1 MASGVSYQVH
11 DRLSC
16 TVCFERYDSS
26 THLPRILPCQ
36 HTFCSSCIASLLS
49 LCDRFFECPVCRSH
63 VSSDDVHTN
72 LAVADIAEAVV
83 SGEKAK
89 LFCPSHTSKECQ
101 LVCVDCYKLL
111 CAVCVV
117 KGEHAGHTVDDVDD
131 AMVAM
136 KKRLADAVEMK
147 IRNLDKVTTDKLA
160 HYEQELNTIVYMFT
174 EALNNWKKT
183 QLQIAY
189 QAMGK
194 EIETSKAQQA
204 LWKQKL
210 QISDLQSMMTA
221 CKEAEAKE
229 NTTISTDVS
238 LLNINLEELQC
249 KLNSLCDNIQTLI
262 KNNGA
267 TQSSSRTPLK
277 REKTSGSHISWD
289 FIVHLCNSALPQND
303 PRTCPYI
310 PECVQRVA
318 NMYDFKRNTR
328 FLRVVRGEHELHDRL
343 LCKTDDFVFYY
354 HCSENKKHGVNGL
367 WDPRVSPDVE
377 FLEKGTDL
385 LHDPK
390 YITQIRDALE
400 RWQKRTLYNM
410 RNGVIKLAG
419 WSY

>member
-16 TVCFERYDSS
+16 TVCFARYDSS

-36 HTFCSSCIASLLS
+36 HTFCSSCIAKLLS
-49 LCDRFFECPVCRSH
+49 LCDRFFGCPVCRSH

-83 SGEKAK
+83 SGEKSK
-89 LFCPSHTSKECQ
+89 LFCPSHPSKECQ
-101 LVCVDCYKLL
+101 LISVDCYKLL

-117 KGEHAGHTVDDVDD
+117 KGEHAGHTVDDIDD
-131 AMVAM
+131 AKSTM

-174 EALNNWKKT
+174 EALDNWKKT

-194 EIETSKAQQA
+194 EMETSKAQQA
-204 LWKQKL
+204 FWKEKL

-221 CKEAEAKE
+221 CKEAESKG

-238 LLNINLEELQC
+238 LQKVNLEELQS

-262 KNNGA
+262 RNNGSVA
-267 TQSSSRTPLK
+267 SGSSSALTFGGFSDASAAAAATPAAPAFGSRTTQQQTAP
-277 REKTSGSHISWD
+277 T
-289 FIVHLCNSALPQND
+289 VPA
-303 PRTCPYI
+303 
-310 PECVQRVA
+310 
-318 NMYDFKRNTR
+318 
-328 FLRVVRGEHELHDRL
+328 
-343 LCKTDDFVFYY
+343 VFQQ
-354 HCSENKKHGVNGL
+354 CSSSV
-367 WDPRVSPDVE
+367 
-377 FLEKGTDL
+377 
-385 LHDPK
+385 
-390 YITQIRDALE
+390 
-400 RWQKRTLYNM
+400 
-410 RNGVIKLAG
+410 
-419 WSY
+419 WSK